1 MGTADLW
8 HWLLALTAI
17 PVIICAFLIPIL
29 AESPKYL
36 HAQGETE
43 RAGSVQLEKERQKS
57 NPTAIYSYLI
67 DVRVRKRWS
76 QALLEGATETE

>member
-1 MGTADLW
+1 MAGV
-8 HWLLALTAI
+8 HG
-17 PVIICAFLIPIL
+17 
-29 AESPKYL
+29 E
-36 HAQGETE
+36 QGETE
-43 RAGSVQLEKERQKS
+43 RAGSVQLEKERQKG